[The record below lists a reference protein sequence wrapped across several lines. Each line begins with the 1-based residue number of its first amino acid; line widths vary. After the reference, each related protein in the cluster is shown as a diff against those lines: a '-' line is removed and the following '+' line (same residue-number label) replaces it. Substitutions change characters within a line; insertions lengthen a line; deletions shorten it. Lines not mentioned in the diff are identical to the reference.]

1 MTISLP
7 LRSVSSREP
16 GQTVSRPAATAPAIR
31 PGGMGLRY
39 PTRLV
44 EPAALTLGKVGPR
57 PGIAGTAYDTAW
69 LASIP
74 TAEGGGASRFPSA
87 LQWLVDHQHSDG
99 SWGSEIQYEHDRII
113 STLAALVPLAQF
125 GRRAVD
131 RDGIADGTRYL
142 WQRSHLLRNEPMEL
156 VATELLLPS
165 LVQRA
170 RQVGISVPPNLDVYK
185 RQRAEKLR
193 LIPPHALYSPRTTVV
208 HSLEFLGEDADSVN
222 LRKAQGENGGV
233 GNSPAA
239 TAYFFARTQD
249 RRALAYLREC
259 LSVAGG
265 TTVPVL
271 APCET
276 FELVWSA
283 YHLFLAGVPVQRL
296 LTPAEQAVLH
306 NGLRS
311 GGVSLSETFPIA
323 DADDTAV
330 ALTLLGDVG
339 GPQDAAALQPFAL
352 PDGHFASFPY
362 ERHPSIGVNLHV
374 LQTLL
379 RSPEYPNRETTIDR
393 LVDYVASQQIAEMYW
408 LDKWHISPYY
418 ATCHALCCLRELD
431 PERARKARPA
441 LDRARAWIRSTQNRD
456 GSWGFH
462 GQSTAEETAY
472 AVLALAVGSRGP
484 IDRADW
490 FHCHHAIHYLLTTL
504 EPSSTGEHQGFPALW
519 IDKCL
524 YTPTLVV
531 QSVIEAAFIAFAR
544 LKRVGVEN

>member
-1 MTISLP
+1 VTISLP
-7 LRSVSSREP
+7 LRPVSAREP
-16 GQTVSRPAATAPAIR
+16 GQPVNRRVATAPATR
-31 PGGMGLRY
+31 PGGVGLRY
-39 PTRLV
+39 PTRLG
-44 EPAALTLGKVGPR
+44 EPVALTLKKAGPR

-74 TAEGGGASRFPSA
+74 ADRVGSSRFPGA
-87 LQWLVDHQHSDG
+87 LQWLVDQQHADG
-99 SWGSEIQYEHDRII
+99 SWGSTIQYEHDRII
-113 STLAALVPLAQF
+113 STLAALVPLAQY

-170 RQVGISVPPNLDVYK
+170 QQVGIAVPPNLDVY
-185 RQRAEKLR
+185 RAQRAEKLR
-193 LIPPHALYSPRTTVV
+193 LIPSDDLYSSRTTAV
-208 HSLEFLGEDADSVN
+208 HSLEFLGEEADSVN

-239 TAYFFARTQD
+239 TAYFFTRTQD
-249 RRALAYLREC
+249 RRALEYLREC
-259 LSVAGG
+259 QRVAGG
-265 TTVPVL
+265 TMVPVL

-283 YHLFLAGVPVQRL
+283 YHLFLAGVPVQQL
-296 LTPAEQAVLH
+296 LTLSEQSLLHHAV
-306 NGLRS
+306 RS
-311 GGVSLSETFPIA
+311 DGVSLSETFPIA

-339 GPQDAAALQPFAL
+339 GPQDAAALQPFSL
-352 PDGHFASFPY
+352 PRGHFASFPF

-379 RSPEYPNRETTIDR
+379 RSPDYPNREATIDR
-393 LVDYVASQQIAEMYW
+393 LVDYVLSQQIAEMYW
-408 LDKWHISPYY
+408 LDKWHVSPYY
-418 ATCHALCCLRELD
+418 ATCHALCCLRDLD

-456 GSWGFH
+456 GSWGFC
-462 GQSTAEETAY
+462 GQPTAEETAY
-472 AVLALAVGSRGP
+472 AVLALAAGGRGP

-490 FHCHHAIHYLLTTL
+490 FHCHHAIHYMLTTL
-504 EPSSTGEHQGFPALW
+504 EPSSTGELSAFPALW

>member
-1 MTISLP
+1 M
-7 LRSVSSREP
+7 
-16 GQTVSRPAATAPAIR
+16 
-31 PGGMGLRY
+31 RY
-39 PTRLV
+39 PTRLG
-44 EPAALTLGKVGPR
+44 EPAALTLAKAGPR

-74 TAEGGGASRFPSA
+74 ADAAGSTRFPTA
-87 LQWLVDHQHSDG
+87 LQWLVDNQHPDG
-99 SWGSEIQYEHDRII
+99 SWGSKIQYEHDRII
-113 STLAALVPLAQF
+113 STLAALVPLAEY
-125 GRRAVD
+125 GRRTVD
-131 RDGIADGTRYL
+131 RDGVADGTRYL
-142 WQRSHLLRNEPMEL
+142 WQRSHLLRTEPVEL

-165 LVQRA
+165 LVLRA
-170 RQVGISVPPNLDVYK
+170 RQVGISVPLNLDVYK
-185 RQRAEKLR
+185 AQRAEKLR
-193 LIPPHALYSPRTTVV
+193 LIPQHALYSPRTTAV
-208 HSLEFLGEDADSVN
+208 HSLEFLGEEADSTS

-239 TAYFFARTQD
+239 TAYFYTRTQD

-259 LSVAGG
+259 QIVAGG

-296 LTPAEQAVLH
+296 LTPSEQTKLH
-306 NGLRS
+306 NGLKS
-311 GGVSLSETFPIA
+311 NGVSLSETFPIA

-330 ALTLLGDVG
+330 ALTLLADVG
-339 GPQDAAALQPFAL
+339 GPRDAAALHPFAL
-352 PDGHFASFPY
+352 PGGNFASFPY

-379 RSPEYPNRETTIDR
+379 RSPDFPNRDATLDR

-418 ATCHALCCLRELD
+418 ATCHALCCQRELD

-441 LDRARAWIRSTQNRD
+441 LERARAWIRSTQNRD
-456 GSWGFH
+456 GSWGFY
-462 GQSTAEETAY
+462 GQPTAEETAY
-472 AVLALAVGSRGP
+472 AVLALAAGSRGP
-484 IDRADW
+484 VDRADW

-504 EPSSTGEHQGFPALW
+504 EPGSNGEAAAYPALW

-544 LKRVGVEN
+544 LQRAGVEN